1 MVILVLGLVIFLGL
15 HSTRIVSE
23 SGRQKAIARFGEG
36 PWKGIYSALSAIG
49 FVLIVWGFAR
59 ARHDG
64 PQLWTP
70 LPWARHVTMLLM
82 LLALVSLASY
92 LFKRSHITAA
102 VHHPMLWSVALWS
115 AGHLIANGSAA
126 DLVLFVAFLLWSIAD
141 LVSSYARDR
150 RYGVVYPAPEFAATA
165 GAVVVGLVLYAVL
178 LGGLHRWL
186 FGVSPLAG

>member
-1 MVILVLGLVIFLGL
+1 MAILVLGLVIFVGL

-23 SGRQKAIARFGEG
+23 RGREKAIARFGEG
-36 PWKGIYSALSAIG
+36 AWKGIYSALSAIG

-59 ARHDG
+59 ARYG
-64 PQLWTP
+64 APQLWTP
-70 LPWARHVTMLLM
+70 FGEARHVTMLLM

-126 DLVLFVAFLLWSIAD
+126 DLVLFGAFFLWSIAD
-141 LVSSYARDR
+141 LVSSYARDQ
-150 RYGVVYPAPEFAATA
+150 RYGVVYPAPELAATA
-165 GAVVVGLVLYAVL
+165 GAVVVGLVLYVVL

-186 FGVSPLAG
+186 FGVSPLGG